1 MYVVSSAAVS
11 NGVCGV
17 RCGHVFFA
25 GACVA
30 AAAAPAFRLPSAF
43 LGIQKQK
50 KDACLFFPLADISG
64 ITNIL
69 PVFSPYWYPR

>member
-1 MYVVSSAAVS
+1 MYVVSLSPDS

-30 AAAAPAFRLPSAF
+30 AAAAPAFRLPSAVEAAF
-43 LGIQKQK
+43 RLPSAGILRAEMGSFIREK
-50 KDACLFFPLADISG
+50 KGALVF
-64 ITNIL
+64 
-69 PVFSPYWYPR
+69 FSP